1 MILTIDSTNKENI
14 RNMAEKPYITA
25 DQAATAIQ
33 TILTEANNPFVKQ
46 IAIAIVDDA
55 GLMVAYYQM
64 DNVRLYARR
73 HAFRKAY
80 TAAIMGM
87 DTSVNGDQLKE
98 RGRTVSDYGDPN
110 LTPGEGGVVVLSK
123 SGIIM
128 GGIGVG
134 GYIERDEELAALGL
148 KSMNIA

>member
-1 MILTIDSTNKENI
+1 
-14 RNMAEKPYITA
+14 MAVKPLISF
-25 DQAATAIQ
+25 DQAQAAMAAI
-33 TILTEANNPFVKQ
+33 IDEVAKPGGMPV
-46 IAIAIVDDA
+46 AISVVDDA
-55 GLMVAYYQM
+55 GNAVAYAQM

-87 DTSVNGDQLKE
+87 DTGPHGEQLQE

-110 LTPGEGGVVVLSK
+110 LTPGVGGVVVRS
-123 SGIIM
+123 SDGVIM

-134 GYIERDEELAALGL
+134 GWLERDEELALIGL
-148 KSMNIA
+148 KAMRVD

>member
-1 MILTIDSTNKENI
+1 
-14 RNMAEKPYITA
+14 MAVKPYISFEQA
-25 DQAATAIQ
+25 QAAMKAIVD
-33 TILTEANNPFVKQ
+33 EATKPGGMPV
-46 IAIAIVDDA
+46 AISIVDDA
-55 GLMVAYYQM
+55 GNMVAYAQM

-87 DTSVNGDQLKE
+87 DTGPHGEQLKQ

-110 LTPGEGGVVVLSK
+110 LTPGIGGVVVRSQD
-123 SGIIM
+123 GIIM

-134 GYIERDEELAALGL
+134 GYLERDEELAKIGL
-148 KSMNIA
+148 KAMGV

>member
-1 MILTIDSTNKENI
+1 
-14 RNMAEKPYITA
+14 MAVKPYISFEQA
-25 DQAATAIQ
+25 QAAMKAIVE
-33 TILTEANNPFVKQ
+33 EATRPGGMPV
-46 IAIAIVDDA
+46 AISIVDDA
-55 GLMVAYYQM
+55 GNMVAYAQM

-87 DTSVNGDQLKE
+87 DTGPHGEQLKQ

-110 LTPGEGGVVVLSK
+110 LTPGVGGVVVRSRD
-123 SGIIM
+123 GVIM

-134 GYIERDEELAALGL
+134 GNLERDEELAKLGL
-148 KSMNIA
+148 KAMGV

>member
-1 MILTIDSTNKENI
+1 
-14 RNMAEKPYITA
+14 MALKPFISFEQA
-25 DQAATAIQ
+25 QAAMSAIIQ
-33 TILTEANNPFVKQ
+33 EATKPGGLPV
-46 IAIAIVDDA
+46 AVAIVYDA
-55 GLMVAYYQM
+55 GNMVAYAQM

-87 DTSVNGDQLKE
+87 DTGTHGEQLKQ

-110 LTPGEGGVVVLSK
+110 LTPGVGGVVVRSK
-123 SGIIM
+123 DGVIM

-134 GYIERDEELAALGL
+134 GYLERDEELAGIGL
-148 KSMNIA
+148 KAMKVE

>member
-1 MILTIDSTNKENI
+1 
-14 RNMAEKPYITA
+14 MALKPYISFEQA
-25 DQAATAIQ
+25 QAAMSAIIQ
-33 TILTEANNPFVKQ
+33 EATRPGGLPV
-46 IAIAIVDDA
+46 AVAIVDDA
-55 GLMVAYYQM
+55 GNMVAYAQM

-87 DTSVNGDQLKE
+87 DTGAHGEQLKQ

-110 LTPGEGGVVVLSK
+110 LTPGVGGMVVRSKEGV
-123 SGIIM
+123 IM

-134 GYIERDEELAALGL
+134 GYLERDEELAGIGL
-148 KSMNIA
+148 KAMKVG

>member
-1 MILTIDSTNKENI
+1 MMSASFEEALS
-14 RNMAEKPYITA
+14 MAVKPYISFEQA
-25 DQAATAIQ
+25 QAAMKAIVE
-33 TILTEANNPFVKQ
+33 EATRPGGIPV
-46 IAIAIVDDA
+46 AISIVDDA
-55 GLMVAYYQM
+55 GNMVAYTQM

-87 DTSVNGDQLKE
+87 DTGPHGEQLKQ

-110 LTPGEGGVVVLSK
+110 LTPGVGGVVVRSRD
-123 SGIIM
+123 GIIM

-134 GYIERDEELAALGL
+134 GNLERDEELAKVGL
-148 KSMNIA
+148 KAMGV